1 MELHE
6 LWEKALGEIELQ
18 VSRPN
23 FATWLKNSKLTNK
36 EDGTVIIGLPN
47 NFAKVWVEDKYN
59 KIILGTLRNID
70 SGIRKVEYN
79 VYTSQLSPVVIKK
92 TLPEKDRQLV
102 FNELKIDP
110 DTNLNPSYNL
120 NSFIVGSSNEL
131 AHAAVMAVLK
141 NIGKKYNPIF
151 IYGGVGVGKTHLIQA
166 LGNEVI
172 KLYQDKIRVKYVPS
186 ERFTNEVISAMRNK
200 RMETIKEKYRLIDVL
215 IIDDVQFIGGKA
227 RTEEEFFHTFNAL
240 HEANKQI
247 VLSSDRSPR
256 FIPILEERLRSRFE
270 GGMIVD
276 ITYPDFELKVA
287 VLKNKLG
294 QYGAS
299 LNDDVINCIASK
311 VRKGLRELEGILN
324 RLLFYQQTKNLEIT
338 TKLAEQIIGEVVKE
352 PVKNINPDQV
362 IKAVAD
368 YFEISANDITSRSRK
383 QQLVECRQ
391 ITAYLLRD
399 LLNLSYPFIGEKLG
413 KRDHTTVIY
422 AYEKI
427 GQELNNNQ
435 GLQQKVLAIK
445 DLLEK
450 ITIN

>member
-1 MELHE
+1 MELNE

-23 FATWLKNSKLTNK
+23 FATWLKNSKIVNK
-36 EDGTVIIGLPN
+36 DDGTVVISLPN

-70 SGIRKVEYN
+70 SGIRKIEYD
-79 VYTSQLSPVVIKK
+79 VYANQASPVLIKK
-92 TLPEKDRQLV
+92 ASTEKDRQLV
-102 FNELKIDP
+102 FSELKIDP
-110 DTNLNPSYNL
+110 ETNLNPGYNL
-120 NSFIVGSSNEL
+120 DSFIVGSSNEL
-131 AHAAVMAVLK
+131 AHAAMMAVLK
-141 NIGKKYNPIF
+141 NIGKKYNPLF

-166 LGNEVI
+166 LGNEII
-172 KLYQDKIRVKYVPS
+172 KLYQDKIRVRYVPS

-240 HEANKQI
+240 YEADKQI

-276 ITYPDFELKVA
+276 ITYPDYELKVA
-287 VLKNKLG
+287 VLKSKLT
-294 QYGAS
+294 QRGANLS
-299 LNDDVINCIASK
+299 EEVVSCIANK

-324 RLLFYQQTKNLEIT
+324 RILFYQQTKNLEVT
-338 TKLAEQIIGEVVKE
+338 VRLAEQIISEVIKE
-352 PVKNINPDQV
+352 PAKNIHPDQV

-368 YFEISANDITSRSRK
+368 YFEISPADIASRSRK

-391 ITAYLLRD
+391 IAAYLLRE
-399 LLNLSYPFIGEKLG
+399 LLSLSYPFIGEKLG

-422 AYEKI
+422 ACEKI

-435 GLQQKVLAIK
+435 ALHQKILTIK
-445 DLLEK
+445 DLLER
-450 ITIN
+450 TQ